1 MFEVLRKSI
10 YCFRSFTQYGRSF
23 GNLMF
28 LVHSNELSRMSF
40 GVSGNLILKKVRSKG
55 DRVI

>member
-1 MFEVLRKSI
+1 MEGVW
-10 YCFRSFTQYGRSF
+10 SF

-40 GVSGNLILKKVRSKG
+40 GVSGNLMKVRPKG
-55 DRVI
+55 DREI